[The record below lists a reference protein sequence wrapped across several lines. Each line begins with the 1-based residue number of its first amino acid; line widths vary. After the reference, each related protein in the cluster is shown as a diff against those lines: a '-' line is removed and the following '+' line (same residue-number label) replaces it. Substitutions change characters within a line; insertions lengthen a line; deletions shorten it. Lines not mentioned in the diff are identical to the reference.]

1 MSQAPTAPRRPA
13 RGKPRGSATA
23 IAAKPSELLTAL
35 PVTLQD
41 VYQAKLRI
49 APHLWRTSL
58 LPSAT
63 LSRMTGATLRI
74 KTENLQ
80 RTCSFKARG
89 ALNAVLLLTDEERGR
104 GVCTFSAGNH
114 GQGLA
119 FAAQLAGVRCTV
131 FLAKDA
137 SRSKI
142 QAIKGYGAEVVYG
155 TTIGDASDRME
166 LFRQESG
173 ARYISPFGEAAVV
186 AGQGTVGLEILE
198 DFPEVEHVVLGIGG
212 GGLAAGVAVAV
223 KSIRPEVR
231 ITGAEPE
238 GAPTLT
244 RALAAG
250 EPVRLGHIE
259 TVADGLSAPY
269 TSPIPF
275 EIVRA
280 LVDEVVIVSDSELI
294 GAMRLLLSRCKLLV
308 EPSGSAAVA
317 ALLAERIPL
326 AKGANTVAVL
336 SGGNVDMGV
345 LKRLL

>member
-1 MSQAPTAPRRPA
+1 MSEAPTAPRRPA
-13 RGKPRGSATA
+13 RGKPRPRPTIVAP
-23 IAAKPSELLTAL
+23 KPSDLLTGL
-35 PVTLQD
+35 PVSLQD
-41 VYQAKLRI
+41 IHQAKLRI
-49 APHLWRTSL
+49 GPHLWRTAL

-63 LSRMTGATLRI
+63 LSRMTGVNLRI

-89 ALNAVLLLTDEERGR
+89 ALNAVLLLTEAEREL

-119 FAAQLAGVRCTV
+119 FAAQLVGVRCTV

-137 SRSKI
+137 SQSKI
-142 QAIKGYGAEVVYG
+142 QAIKGYGAKVVYG
-155 TTIGDASDRME
+155 ATIGDASDRME
-166 LFRQESG
+166 VFQRETG

-198 DFPEVEHVVLGIGG
+198 DFPEVEHIVLGVGG

-223 KSIRPEVR
+223 KSVRPDVK
-231 ITGAEPE
+231 ITGVEPE
-238 GAPTLT
+238 GAPTLK

-275 EIVRA
+275 QIIRA
-280 LVDEVVIVSDSELI
+280 LLDDVVIVSDSDLI

-308 EPSGSAAVA
+308 EPSGAASVA
-317 ALLAERIPL
+317 ALLAEQVALP
-326 AKGANTVAVL
+326 KGTNTVAVL
-336 SGGNVDMGV
+336 SGGNIDMTV